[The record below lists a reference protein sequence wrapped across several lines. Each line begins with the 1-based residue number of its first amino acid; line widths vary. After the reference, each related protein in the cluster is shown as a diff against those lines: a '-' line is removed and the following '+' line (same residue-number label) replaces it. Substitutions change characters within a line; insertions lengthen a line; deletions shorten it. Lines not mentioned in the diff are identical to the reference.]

1 MKVTNGLFLVFLVS
15 VLACGI
21 AASPKK
27 IYRIPPQASEK
38 IVEEVLKCVQKMGLD
53 STVVNLLKEG
63 KYTEDDRVIETLMC
77 SNQNVG
83 NVNGDGKVNIDKV
96 MNDIFSNKPEIRSAL
111 VACEK
116 DGGKSPLETFKNF
129 ILCFKEKVPVKVML

>member
-27 IYRIPPQASEK
+27 IYRIPPQSSEK
-38 IVEEVLKCVQKMGLD
+38 IVEEVLKCVQKMGLE

-77 SNQNVG
+77 SNQNLG

-96 MNDIFSNKPEIRSAL
+96 MNEIFSNKPEIRSAL

-116 DGGKSPLETFKNF
+116 DGGKSSLETFKNF